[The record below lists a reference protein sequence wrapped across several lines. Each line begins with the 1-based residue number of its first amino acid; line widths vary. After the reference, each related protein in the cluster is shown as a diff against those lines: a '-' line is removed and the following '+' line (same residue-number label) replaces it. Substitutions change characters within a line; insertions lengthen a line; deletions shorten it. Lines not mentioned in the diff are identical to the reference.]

1 MPFKLNAKGRAHIPR
16 AKYKVRNWRSY
27 DEALRNR
34 GSLTIWFTPAALA
47 DWRAQPRTTRGG
59 QARYSA
65 VAIETALT
73 LRCVFRLGLR
83 QTEGLLGSIMA
94 ILGVELS
101 VPDHSTLSRRAC
113 GLSVPRLPHQ
123 DSGGLHL
130 IVDSTGLRLSGAGEW
145 LSEKHGTIKRRAW
158 RKLHI
163 GLDAATGE
171 IACFDLTDKDVD
183 DAGHIEALLQQI
195 DRSLEL
201 LMGDGAYDAEG
212 ARKSVRNHSPG
223 ARYIAPPRKDA
234 ALGPTAGTAP
244 TQRDRD
250 VQMIQA
256 HGQMHW
262 QKLSGYNR
270 RSRIEA
276 EISRF
281 KRVIGDGLRSRH
293 DERRDTEVKIAVK
306 ALNRMTRLG
315 RPDSAKIA

>member
-34 GSLTIWFTPAALA
+34 GSLTIWLTPAALA

-171 IACFDLTDKDVD
+171 IVCFDLTDKDVD

-212 ARKSVRNHSPG
+212 ARKSVRNHSPS
-223 ARYIAPPRKDA
+223 ARYIAPPGKDA
-234 ALGPTAGTAP
+234 ALG
-244 TQRDRD
+244 Q
-250 VQMIQA
+250 
-256 HGQMHW
+256 
-262 QKLSGYNR
+262 
-270 RSRIEA
+270 SRP
-276 EISRF
+276 
-281 KRVIGDGLRSRH
+281 G
-293 DERRDTEVKIAVK
+293 
-306 ALNRMTRLG
+306 
-315 RPDSAKIA
+315 

>member
-1 MPFKLNAKGRAHIPR
+1 
-16 AKYKVRNWRSY
+16 
-27 DEALRNR
+27 
-34 GSLTIWFTPAALA
+34 
-47 DWRAQPRTTRGG
+47 
-59 QARYSA
+59 

-83 QTEGLLGSIMA
+83 QTDGLMGSIMA
-94 ILGVELS
+94 ILGVGLS

-113 GLSVPRLPHQ
+113 GLSVPCLPRQ

-183 DAGHIEALLQQI
+183 DAGRIDALLQQI
-195 DRSLEL
+195 DRPLEW

-212 ARKSVRNHSPG
+212 ARKSLRNHSPG

-234 ALGPTAGTAP
+234 ALGPSAGTAP
-244 TQRDRD
+244 TQRGRD

-276 EISRF
+276 EMSRF

-293 DERRDTEVKIAVK
+293 DERRRTEVKIAVM
-306 ALNRMTRLG
+306 ALNHMTPGLRQNCLAADG
-315 RPDSAKIA
+315 E